1 MLNLRRETVEIRDV
15 LTIRSQRGV
24 PHRCAK
30 PLPLQL
36 DFVDDGHGPLLKHED
51 LSFTSAETDCFLRFK
66 EILRQKD

>member
-1 MLNLRRETVEIRDV
+1 MEKDILEIEAIV
-15 LTIRSQRGV
+15 LTVYLQRGV

-51 LSFTSAETDCFLRFK
+51 LPIYER
-66 EILRQKD
+66 